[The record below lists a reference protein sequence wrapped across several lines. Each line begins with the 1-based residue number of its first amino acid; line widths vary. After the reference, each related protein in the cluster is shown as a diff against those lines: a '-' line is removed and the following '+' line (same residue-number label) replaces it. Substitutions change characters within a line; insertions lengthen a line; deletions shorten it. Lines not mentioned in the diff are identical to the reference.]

1 MEGDREARQGAAG
14 VEARTKPS
22 ASTPQASL
30 GSHQNPSSWAQ
41 HLAHKADVRHPLANQ
56 KIGLN

>member
-14 VEARTKPS
+14 VEARDKAPASKP
-22 ASTPQASL
+22 QLSL
-30 GSHQNPSSWAQ
+30 GSHKKPSSWAQ